1 MVTNQRTQ
9 IFHVEFAQVAALP
22 FLKNVKD
29 VDFEIPVLES
39 YDPERKVG
47 LRSVG
52 TCSCRI
58 CTVAKRN
65 GLSVLQLSRKKR
77 KRGRPTSKTVPSHI
91 KICANCFSTIAKSSN
106 HTAVQCKNS
115 KRTKVVKLVNISSWS
130 TLQRA
135 ASRYQK
141 TSDCPAQLLRLADR
155 KKKMKK
161 WRKPYFYLLTAQV
174 WNKI

>member
-47 LRSVG
+47 FRSVG

-77 KRGRPTSKTVPSHI
+77 KRGRPTSKPVPRHI
-91 KICANCFSTIAKSSN
+91 KICSNCFLTLAKGSN

-115 KRTKVVKLVNISSWS
+115 KRTKIEKLVKGSYIYHIFLKIQNCNLPSPLS
-130 TLQRA
+130 LFV
-135 ASRYQK
+135 QK
-141 TSDCPAQLLRLADR
+141 LVTPLLWDIL
-155 KKKMKK
+155 
-161 WRKPYFYLLTAQV
+161 
-174 WNKI
+174 NKL